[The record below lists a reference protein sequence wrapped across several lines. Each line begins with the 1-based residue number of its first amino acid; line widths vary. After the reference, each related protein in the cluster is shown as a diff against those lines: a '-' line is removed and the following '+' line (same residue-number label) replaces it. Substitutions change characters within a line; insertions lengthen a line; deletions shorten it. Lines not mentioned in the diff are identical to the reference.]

1 MSVLSLALML
11 SIVAVKVASLVC
23 LVLYART

>member
-1 MSVLSLALML
+1 MSVLPLALVL
-11 SIVAVKVASLVC
+11 TIVAVKVASLVC